1 MLPSVPSPMRSPTDI
16 QKLEAFMAA
25 LGRHVSSPGRVYLTG
40 GSCALLYAWRATTLD
55 IDLKVAPEPDG
66 FFEAIAV
73 LKEQLNVNVELAA
86 PDQFIPAVPGWEE
99 RSVFIARHG
108 RVDFYHYD
116 FYSQALAKLER
127 GHERDGRDV
136 AGMLAAGLISRNR
149 LMTYY
154 ESIESKLLRYP
165 AIAPAEF
172 RRKVTEFCN
181 PLTP

>member
-1 MLPSVPSPMRSPTDI
+1 MRSPTDR

-25 LGRHVSSPGRVYLTG
+25 LGRQVSSAGRVYLTG
-40 GSCALLYAWRATTLD
+40 GSCALLYAWRGTTLD
-55 IDLKVAPEPDG
+55 IDLKAEPEPDG

-86 PDQFIPAVPGWEE
+86 PDQFIPAVPGWEG

-127 GHERDGRDV
+127 GHERDGADV
-136 AGMLAAGLISRNR
+136 AAMLAARLITTER
-149 LMTYY
+149 LMASYMAV
-154 ESIESKLLRYP
+154 EPKLLRYP

-172 RRKVTEFCN
+172 RRKVTEFC
-181 PLTP
+181 TPATP